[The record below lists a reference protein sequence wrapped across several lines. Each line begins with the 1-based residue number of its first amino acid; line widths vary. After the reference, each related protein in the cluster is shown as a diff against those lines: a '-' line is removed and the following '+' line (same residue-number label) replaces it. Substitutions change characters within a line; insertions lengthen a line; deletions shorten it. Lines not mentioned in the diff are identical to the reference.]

1 MSYLLVKGVNG
12 FGNMISTLSY
22 AFDLQQKSKRT
33 LVIDWSHPEWRLGF
47 DKYFS
52 FKDEIKYESFSDFL
66 EKIKGKTI
74 KVYPKEFE
82 GNLDK
87 TLIQLFPQIDSEP
100 NAYRRLF
107 GDSQLN
113 VNLKK
118 IDVVVFSYNY
128 CGYNGLENLFSN
140 LIINEKLQQKIND
153 RITFLNSY
161 KAIHIR
167 HTDIKNESLK
177 WAQDFIENNKNENIY
192 LATDNQSLLNIY
204 KKIHPMI
211 FSFTNYYSDGPNCK
225 PLHLQDLSDDDKN
238 KTNEDTITD
247 LMILARSSELKIT
260 PQKTIPWMSTYSLL
274 AVMLHEIINKQINK

>member
-22 AFDLQQKSKRT
+22 AFDLQQKSGRT

-52 FKDEIKYESFSDFL
+52 FKEGVKYESFSVFL
-66 EKIKGKTI
+66 EKIKGKSV

-87 TLIQLFPQIDSEP
+87 TLIELFPRIDSEP
-100 NAYRRLF
+100 GAYQRLF
-107 GDSQLN
+107 GNSQLN

-118 IDVVVFSYNY
+118 IDIVVFSYNY
-128 CGYNGLENLFSN
+128 CGYNGLENLFN
-140 LIINEKLQQKIND
+140 NIVINEKLQQKIND
-153 RITFLNSY
+153 RIYSLGIY

-177 WAQDFIENNKNENIY
+177 WAQDFIENNKNVNIY
-192 LATDNQSLLNIY
+192 LATDNQKLLEIY
-204 KKIHPMI
+204 KKIHPKI
-211 FSFTNYYSDGPNCK
+211 FSFTNYYLNEK
-225 PLHLQDLSDDDKN
+225 PLHTQNLSDDDKN
-238 KTNEDTITD
+238 KINEDTISD
-247 LMILARSSELKIT
+247 LMIMARSSELKIT

-274 AVMLHEIINKQINK
+274 AMMLHQIINSHS